1 MPGPASGQDLSATG
15 ADWQYN
21 PPAPHLAEGLVEA
34 TGMPLAL
41 AIALAGRG
49 ITKDN
54 AASWLAPK
62 IRDLMPDPSILTDMD
77 KAVDRLMVAVQSGE
91 MIGIFGDYDVDG
103 ASSAAVLHDILTP
116 LGCEV
121 SIHIPDRFS
130 EGYGPNLPAL
140 EKLKAQGCSLIVT
153 VDCGITAHGP
163 IAATVEAGVD
173 VIIIDHHIAGPDLP
187 QALAVVNPNRLED
200 DGRYGYLAAAGVC
213 FLVMAGLLRGLRQQ
227 GYFKD
232 KPEPK
237 LMASLDLV
245 ALATVADVVP
255 MAGLNRAYVRSGLQ
269 VMAGRERFGLAAL
282 ADVARMTNAPDA
294 YALGF
299 LLGPRINAGGR
310 IGHSSLGVNLMTS
323 GDQSEAER
331 LAAELDALNTQ
342 RKTIEQDVT
351 AAAIAQIEQRYGDG
365 ELPPVIMA
373 AGEDWNQGVIGIS
386 AGRLKEYFDRPAAV
400 ISISTTAD
408 GQKIGKAS
416 ARSVAPFQLGAAVI
430 AANQHGLLEAG
441 GGHDMAAGFTIN
453 MDKIEPFQDFM
464 ISRARADFG
473 GDAPARQITIDAPLS
488 PQAADLG
495 LLDWMD
501 QAGPYGTGFENLTFL
516 LNGVTLS
523 PVRKIG
529 KEQNHMALAISD
541 GIARLDG
548 IAFNVAG
555 TALGDALL
563 SASDGRPIQIIG
575 RLNRNRFRD
584 RVTPQLVISDIKI

>member
-1 MPGPASGQDLSATG
+1 
-15 ADWQYN
+15 
-21 PPAPHLAEGLVEA
+21 
-34 TGMPLAL
+34 MPLAL

-237 LMASLDLV
+237 LMASLIWWLW
-245 ALATVADVVP
+245 
-255 MAGLNRAYVRSGLQ
+255 RRW
-269 VMAGRERFGLAAL
+269 
-282 ADVARMTNAPDA
+282 
-294 YALGF
+294 
-299 LLGPRINAGGR
+299 
-310 IGHSSLGVNLMTS
+310 LM
-323 GDQSEAER
+323 
-331 LAAELDALNTQ
+331 L
-342 RKTIEQDVT
+342 
-351 AAAIAQIEQRYGDG
+351 
-365 ELPPVIMA
+365 
-373 AGEDWNQGVIGIS
+373 
-386 AGRLKEYFDRPAAV
+386 
-400 ISISTTAD
+400 
-408 GQKIGKAS
+408 
-416 ARSVAPFQLGAAVI
+416 
-430 AANQHGLLEAG
+430 
-441 GGHDMAAGFTIN
+441 
-453 MDKIEPFQDFM
+453 
-464 ISRARADFG
+464 
-473 GDAPARQITIDAPLS
+473 
-488 PQAADLG
+488 
-495 LLDWMD
+495 
-501 QAGPYGTGFENLTFL
+501 
-516 LNGVTLS
+516 
-523 PVRKIG
+523 
-529 KEQNHMALAISD
+529 
-541 GIARLDG
+541 
-548 IAFNVAG
+548 
-555 TALGDALL
+555 
-563 SASDGRPIQIIG
+563 
-575 RLNRNRFRD
+575 FRW
-584 RVTPQLVISDIKI
+584 PG

>member
-1 MPGPASGQDLSATG
+1 MPDQALSATG
-15 ADWQYN
+15 ADWQYH
-21 PPAPHLAEGLVEA
+21 PPAPHFAEGLVEA

-41 AIALAGRG
+41 AIALAQRG
-49 ITKDN
+49 ITKDSVE
-54 AASWLAPK
+54 SWLAPK
-62 IRDLMPDPSILTDMD
+62 IRDLMPDPSSFTDLD
-77 KAVDRLMVAVQSGE
+77 QAVERLIKAVEKGE

-116 LGCEV
+116 LGCAV

-140 EKLKAQGCSLIVT
+140 EKLKAQGCSLIIT

-213 FLVMAGLLRGLRQQ
+213 FMVMAGLMRGLRQK
-227 GYFKD
+227 GFFTD

-255 MAGLNRAYVRSGLQ
+255 MTGLNRAYVRSGLQ

-282 ADVARMTNAPDA
+282 ADVSRMTNAPDA

-310 IGHSSLGVNLMTS
+310 IGHSSLGVNLLTS
-323 GDQSEAER
+323 RDHGEAER

-342 RKTIEQDVT
+342 RKAIELEVT
-351 AAAIAQIEQRYGDG
+351 TAAIAQIEKQYGDA
-365 ELPPVIMA
+365 ELPPVIMV

-386 AGRLKEYFDRPAAV
+386 AGRLKEHFDRPAAV
-400 ISISTTAD
+400 ISVTTTAD
-408 GQKIGKAS
+408 GKKIGKAS

-430 AANQHGLLEAG
+430 AAHQHGLLEAG
-441 GGHDMAAGFTIN
+441 GGHDMAAGFTID
-453 MDKIEPFQDFM
+453 MEQLDAFQAFM
-464 ISRARADFG
+464 IARARADFG
-473 GDAPARQITIDAPLS
+473 GDAPARKITIDAPLS
-488 PQAADLG
+488 PQAANLA

-501 QAGPYGTGFENLTFL
+501 QAGPYGTGFDPLMFL
-516 LNGVTLS
+516 LDGVTLG

-529 KEQNHMALAISD
+529 KDQNHMAVAISD
-541 GIARLDG
+541 GMARLDG

-563 SASDGRPIQIIG
+563 SASDGRPVQIIG

-584 RVTPQLVISDIKI
+584 RETAQLLISDIKI